1 MTQLSDNISAFI
13 VHMLME
19 CHMLMNPSFYV
30 GYIDLKPNRL
40 NDADWEKPFYFP
52 HIILLIYVLL

>member
-1 MTQLSDNISAFI
+1 MTQLSNNISAFI

-30 GYIDLKPNRL
+30 GYIDLKPNQL
-40 NDADWEKPFYFP
+40 NDAD
-52 HIILLIYVLL
+52 